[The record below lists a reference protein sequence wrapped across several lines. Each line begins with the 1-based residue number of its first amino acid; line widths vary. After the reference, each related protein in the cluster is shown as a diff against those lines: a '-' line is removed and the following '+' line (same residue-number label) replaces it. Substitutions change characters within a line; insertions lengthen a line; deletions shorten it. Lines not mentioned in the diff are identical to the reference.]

1 MQTSDE
7 APLAR
12 VHGIAPGFVAHTYR
26 FEAMLPYSRTQVW
39 TWLNTPETFTKGQP
53 WPYRVEFTSGDPV
66 IPADFSEGVMNV
78 HHGPFLNFAG
88 VLTEIRPPE
97 YRDLHY
103 YYGSFAI
110 TQRWIRPNRLQFWVE
125 EIQPNQTRIIGQVDS
140 YVKPWIS
147 GIWTRAQGLFWGQFK
162 GLARRGVKKM
172 FSS

>member
-26 FEAMLPYSRTQVW
+26 FEAMLPYSRTRVW

-97 YRDLHY
+97 YRDLPY
-103 YYGSFAI
+103 NSGLIGLYFLY
-110 TQRWIRPNRLQFWVE
+110 PKLQS
-125 EIQPNQTRIIGQVDS
+125 IGANPPLSDGKTPIIIVQ
-140 YVKPWIS
+140 IS
-147 GIWTRAQGLFWGQFK
+147 VL
-162 GLARRGVKKM
+162 RR
-172 FSS
+172 SNLCQ